1 MSTLPPPDML
11 CFALY
16 STAHRMQQTYKPLLA
31 PLGLTYPQYLLLSA
45 LWSED
50 SRTVGALGRELQLES
65 NTLTPLIKRLETRG
79 LLRRERDAADE
90 RQVRVHLTEP
100 GRALQADAA
109 HIPDCIARET
119 GMDMD
124 DLTRLRDEILA
135 LRDRLDP
142 A

>member
-1 MSTLPPPDML
+1 MTPLPPPDML

-50 SRTVGALGRELQLES
+50 ARTVGALGRELQLES
-65 NTLTPLIKRLETRG
+65 NTLTPLIKRLESKGLVQRTRDTG
-79 LLRRERDAADE
+79 DD
-90 RQVRVHLTEP
+90 RQVRVTLTDS
-100 GRALQADAA
+100 GRALQAEAA

-119 GMDMD
+119 GMAPD

-135 LRDRLDP
+135 LRNRLSST
-142 A
+142 

>member
-31 PLGLTYPQYLLLSA
+31 PLDLTYPQYLLLSA

-50 SRTVGALGRELQLES
+50 ARTVGALGRELQLAS

-79 LLRRERDAADE
+79 LLRRTRDTGDD
-90 RQVRVHLTEP
+90 RQVRVTLTDD
-100 GRALQADAA
+100 GRALQSDAA
-109 HIPDCIARET
+109 HIPDCIVRET
-119 GMDMD
+119 GMDMA

-142 A
+142 T

>member
-1 MSTLPPPDML
+1 MNALPPPDML

-16 STAHRMQQTYKPLLA
+16 SAAHRMQQTYKPLLA

-45 LWSED
+45 LWSRD
-50 SRTVGALGRELQLES
+50 ARTVGALGRELQLES
-65 NTLTPLIKRLETRG
+65 NTLTPLIKRLESRG
-79 LLRRERDAADE
+79 LLRRTRDTTDE
-90 RQVRVHLTEP
+90 RRVHVTLTDD

-109 HIPDCIARET
+109 HIPGCIARET

-124 DLTRLRDEILA
+124 DLARLRDEILA

-142 A
+142 G